1 MPHALTPIERTPTV
15 TAVLRLLR
23 QHRSAVRFLV
33 TGGIGFVITM
43 TISYGLKLFVIP
55 QHPVTA
61 LAIGITVATVVSYW
75 MNKKWSFDD
84 RGELHTGH
92 EVGLFVLVSLIGVAL
107 NSAPLY
113 VSRYWLNLE
122 MPYVTFMTQEV
133 ADFVSGPV
141 LGTAIAMVFRYW
153 AMNKFVFPR
162 AVATVTRDVPVVRDV
177 RRGHEV

>member
-1 MPHALTPIERTPTV
+1 MN
-15 TAVLRLLR
+15 AVLRLLR

-43 TISYGLKLFVIP
+43 TVNYGLKLFVIP

-61 LAIGITVATVVSYW
+61 LAIGITIATIVSYW

-84 RGELHTGH
+84 RGDLHTGH
-92 EVGLFVLVSLIGVAL
+92 EVALFVVVSLVGVAL

-113 VSRYWLNLE
+113 LSRYGLGLE
-122 MPYVTFMTQEV
+122 VPNVTRTTQEV

-141 LGTAIAMVFRYW
+141 IGTAIAMVFRYW
-153 AMNKFVFPR
+153 AMARFVFPR
-162 AVATVTRDVPVVRDV
+162 TAAPVRREGPVTREVPVVRAP
-177 RRGHEV
+177 EA

>member
-1 MPHALTPIERTPTV
+1 M
-15 TAVLRLLR
+15 TAVLRLLQ

-33 TGGIGFVITM
+33 TGGLGFVITM
-43 TISYGLKLFVIP
+43 AISYGLKLFVIP

-61 LAIGITVATVVSYW
+61 LAVGITVATVVSYW

-84 RGELHTGH
+84 RGDLHTAH
-92 EVGLFVLVSLIGVAL
+92 EVVLFVLVSLVGVAL

-113 VSRYWLNLE
+113 LSRYGLHLE
-122 MPYVTFMTQEV
+122 VPYVTRTTQEV

-141 LGTAIAMVFRYW
+141 IGTAIAMVFRYW

-162 AVATVTRDVPVVRDV
+162 AAVALTTRELAIVRDA
-177 RRGHEV
+177 RTGTEA

>member
-1 MPHALTPIERTPTV
+1 M

-33 TGGIGFVITM
+33 TGGLGFVITNV
-43 TISYGLKLFVIP
+43 ISYGLKWFVIP

-61 LAIGITVATVVSYW
+61 LALGIMVATVVSYW

-84 RGELHTGH
+84 RGDLHTAH
-92 EVGLFVLVSLIGVAL
+92 EVALFVLVSLVGVAL

-113 VSRYWLNLE
+113 LSRYGLDLE
-122 MPYVTFMTQEV
+122 VPHVTRTTQEV

-141 LGTAIAMVFRYW
+141 IGTAIAMVFRFW
-153 AMNKFVFPR
+153 AMNRFVFPR
-162 AVATVTRDVPVVRDV
+162 AVVALPAGEAPVAAPVRS
-177 RRGHEV
+177 GHEA

>member
-1 MPHALTPIERTPTV
+1 V

-23 QHRSAVRFLV
+23 QHRSALRFLV

-43 TISYGLKLFVIP
+43 GISYGLKLFVIP

-61 LAIGITVATVVSYW
+61 LAVGITVATVVSYW

-84 RGELHTGH
+84 RGDLRTGH
-92 EVGLFVLVSLIGVAL
+92 EVVLFVLVSLVGVAL

-113 VSRYWLNLE
+113 LSRYGLDLE
-122 MPYVTFMTQEV
+122 VPYVTRTTQEV

-141 LGTAIAMVFRYW
+141 IGTAIAMVFRYW

-162 AVATVTRDVPVVRDV
+162 AAAPVVTRDVPVIGKVRP
-177 RRGHEV
+177 GHEG